1 MAMIAERIASDTI
14 GYRRGALRSSP
25 WAAADAALGHAAAT
39 LFAWLERRRQ
49 RQQLLG
55 LTDRELGDF
64 GIGRADAV
72 GEGDRP
78 FWRR

>member
-1 MAMIAERIASDTI
+1 MIVEQIASDTL
-14 GYRRGALRSSP
+14 GYRRGALRCSP
-25 WAAADAALGHAAAT
+25 WAAADAALGHAAAI
-39 LFAWLERRRQ
+39 LFAWLERQRQ